1 MLVHDAGEERV
12 RVLLVSGRDDLPE
25 VAART
30 ASRKEA
36 ATTERLCSGTSGVS
50 PSPPTCSGRDGSL
63 GMQLAQGRPM
73 VLIPSRL
80 VLGVATGFFL
90 SALWIAGQRFLLR
103 FGRVESS

>member
-1 MLVHDAGEERV
+1 
-12 RVLLVSGRDDLPE
+12 
-25 VAART
+25 
-30 ASRKEA
+30 
-36 ATTERLCSGTSGVS
+36 
-50 PSPPTCSGRDGSL
+50 
-63 GMQLAQGRPM
+63 M